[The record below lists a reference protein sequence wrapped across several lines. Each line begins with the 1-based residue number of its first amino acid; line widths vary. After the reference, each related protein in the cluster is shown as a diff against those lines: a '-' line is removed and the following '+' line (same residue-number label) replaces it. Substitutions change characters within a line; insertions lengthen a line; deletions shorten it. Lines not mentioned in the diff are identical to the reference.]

1 VATTE
6 ITPAPRATPSVARQ
20 VRRGIGWTAAG
31 LAALVL
37 ASALLKNPGAK
48 DGITNTNVDT
58 GHTTVNI
65 EPQWKA
71 MFVVAVVAAI
81 SILVFR
87 RLRRWSERPR
97 WLMPLSVGVLVAGCA
112 LMLWPSTIADAYG
125 DTHTCT
131 ALLDAW
137 HPVVANPGAADLAV
151 RAGLYNVPLQHSPYH
166 DAARMHAFYLAQ
178 QRTLQSRAAAIQ
190 ATPAYQRAERYVEWT
205 ISQNACAP
213 QARTS
218 FAASGAVFIGGAAA
232 LTGATAITRKRK
244 AARHPA

>member
-1 VATTE
+1 MATTE
-6 ITPAPRATPSVARQ
+6 ITPSHRATPSVARQ
-20 VRRGIGWTAAG
+20 VLRGVSWTAAG
-31 LAALVL
+31 LATLAL

-48 DGITNTNVDT
+48 DGITNTDVDT

-71 MFVVAVVAAI
+71 MFVVAVIAVI
-81 SILVFR
+81 SIFVLR
-87 RLRRWSERPR
+87 RLRHWAERPR
-97 WLMPLSVGVLVAGCA
+97 WLMPLSVGVLIAGCA
-112 LMLWPSTIADAYG
+112 LMLWPSTVSDAYD

-131 ALLDAW
+131 ALLDVW

-151 RAGLYNVPLQHSPYH
+151 RAGLYNVQLKHSPYQ

-178 QRTLQSRAAAIQ
+178 QRTLQARDAAIR

-213 QARTS
+213 QARTR
-218 FAASGAVFIGGAAA
+218 FAASSAVFAGGAAA
-232 LTGATAITRKRK
+232 LTGATAISRRRKS
-244 AARHPA
+244 ARRAD

>member
-1 VATTE
+1 MATVDTAS
-6 ITPAPRATPSVARQ
+6 APRATPSVARQ
-20 VRRGIGWTAAG
+20 VLRGISWTAAG
-31 LAALVL
+31 LATLAL
-37 ASALLKNPGAK
+37 ASALLKNPGAT
-48 DGITNTNVDT
+48 DGITNTDTNT

-81 SILVFR
+81 SFLVFR
-87 RLRRWSERPR
+87 RVRRWSERPR

-112 LMLWPSTIADAYG
+112 LMLWPSTVSDAYD

-151 RAGLYNVPLQHSPYH
+151 RASLYNVQLKHSPYH
-166 DAARMHAFYLAQ
+166 DAARMHAFYLEQ
-178 QRTLQSRAAAIQ
+178 QRTLQARDVAIR

-205 ISQNACAP
+205 ISQSACAP
-213 QARTS
+213 QARAR
-218 FAASGAVFIGGAAA
+218 FAASSTVFVGGAALLAGAVA
-232 LTGATAITRKRK
+232 LSRKRK
-244 AARHPA
+244 AARHPD